1 MTDIGNLSE
10 VELDVLK
17 ELGNIGAGH
26 AATSLSKL
34 LDKDVYLSVP
44 EVRVG
49 EIKNISS
56 EFIGEIVAGV
66 IIALQDLEEKKSGY
80 LYIMFPEKSARKIA
94 GDLFCMEDLDEEMY
108 ASTIMEVGNI
118 LSSSFCDASADF
130 MDITLL
136 PSPPNFAEDVPTAVI
151 DSVVSQMAKNS
162 NHVILFETSLSSYS
176 NIEVYLALLPEA
188 CLLDD
193 MMKIMGNYE
202 RGYLIHLE

>member
-34 LDKDVYLSVP
+34 LEKDVYLSVP

>member
-1 MTDIGNLSE
+1 MTDLGNLSE

-17 ELGNIGAGH
+17 ELGNIGTGH

-34 LDKDVYLSVP
+34 LNKDVYLSVP
-44 EVRVG
+44 EVKVG
-49 EIKNISS
+49 EIKNLSN

-94 GDLFCMEDLDEEMY
+94 GDLFGMDELDEEMY

-130 MDITLL
+130 MDIILL
-136 PSPPNFAEDVPTAVI
+136 PSPPSFAEDVPTAVI

-162 NHVILFETSLSSYS
+162 NHIILFETSLSSDS
-176 NIEVYLALLPEA
+176 DIEIFLALLPES

-193 MMKIMGNYE
+193 MMKILGQ
-202 RGYLIHLE
+202 L